1 MTSENVPGAGA
12 LPPVELAKIYEDLG
26 HEVAQDSP
34 KMALDLLDKATDLRI
49 QANQEMIADE
59 KATETFASETADKI
73 GMTPERK
80 AKFLAEVRSVLR
92 NSRESI

>member
-1 MTSENVPGAGA
+1 MTAENVPGAGA
-12 LPPVELAKIYEDLG
+12 LPPVELAKIYENLG

-34 KMALDLLDKATDLRI
+34 KMAMDLLDKANDLRV
-49 QANQEMIADE
+49 QANQEMLADE
-59 KATETFASETADKI
+59 KATEADAAQIADQI
-73 GMTPERK
+73 GMNEERK